1 MKSAGKI
8 IIRPM
13 GEYAAATTYSI
24 LDLVTIGNKLYISKK
39 NELTGVDPTTDD
51 GTNWKLLID
60 GSADLAEFEA
70 DITERLSTLDDNV
83 AAAQSNAD
91 EAKNDASTALTKAT
105 TSETKVGELEAKI
118 NSLTFNV
125 NIDEGTLEWG
135 MS

>member
-13 GEYAAATTYSI
+13 GEYDAATTYSI
-24 LDLVTIGNKLYISKK
+24 LDMVTIGNKLYISRK
-39 NELTGVDPTTDD
+39 NELTGVDPATDD

-70 DITERLSTLDDNV
+70 SITERLATLDDNV
-83 AAAQSNAD
+83 AAAQSDANT
-91 EAKNDASTALTKAT
+91 AKTDAASAITKAT
-105 TSETKVGELEAKI
+105 AAETDVAALEAKI